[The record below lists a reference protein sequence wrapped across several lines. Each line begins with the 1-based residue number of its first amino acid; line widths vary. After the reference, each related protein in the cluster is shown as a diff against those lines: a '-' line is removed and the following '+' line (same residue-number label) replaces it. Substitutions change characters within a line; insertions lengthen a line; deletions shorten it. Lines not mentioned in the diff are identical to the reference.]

1 MHGNDSTLGMLSLNN
16 TQHTYNSLI
25 ELFEF
30 FMYIELNVEHI
41 YNNSLTCISSFRTS
55 NFIGKLETSFYVSKR
70 SVFFIF
76 FYFLIMIST
85 NAI

>member
-1 MHGNDSTLGMLSLNN
+1 MHGNDSTLGMLSFNN

-41 YNNSLTCISSFRTS
+41 YNNSLTCITSFRTF
-55 NFIGKLETSFYVSKR
+55 NFIGKLETFFYVSKR
-70 SVFFIF
+70 RVFFF
-76 FYFLIMIST
+76 FLIMIST